1 MKFKKLPSNSK
12 KLLDDIIN
20 VDNPTDMLSK
30 SFDGLSAKEDEE
42 LRAIIRELR
51 EAGYISVNWADNK
64 PFRVTVSNSARNYDN
79 LLKEYEREHQ
89 VIVDQSIRI
98 GDNNTIK
105 ASAIGSKIGE
115 KSDVQPP
122 SKGFA
127 EKHPILL
134 SIIISLV
141 TGFLLLFSFWENI
154 INWIEGLF

>member
-20 VDNPTDMLSK
+20 ADNPTDMLSK

-51 EAGYISVNWADNK
+51 ESGYISVNWADNR
-64 PFRVTVSNSARNYDN
+64 PFRVTVNNSARNYDN

-105 ASAIGSKIGE
+105 ASAIGSKIVE
-115 KSDVQPP
+115 TSDAQNS
-122 SKGFA
+122 SKGFS